1 MFSGSIVAIVTPMT
15 DSGEIDLNA
24 LRDLVDWHI
33 DEGTDGIVV
42 MGTTGESG
50 TVTEEE
56 YISVIETVVSQV
68 AGKIKVIAGSGAMST
83 DKTIELTNKVK
94 QLGVDGALVVTPY
107 YCKPSQKGL
116 YKHFQSVVNN
126 CELPIILYN
135 VPGRTAVDLL
145 PETVAK
151 LADID
156 NIVGIKEATGDV
168 SRVTEL
174 NRLLETPITI
184 LSGDDATAYDFMKL
198 GGHGVISVTANVAPA
213 LVSKMCQLAQAQNW
227 KQAALINDKLTGLN
241 EKLFVEANPIPVKWA
256 LNQMNKMGRGIR
268 LPLTELDKNFHSQV
282 ITALEQA
289 NVELSK
295 NN

>member
-15 DSGEIDLNA
+15 DDGQLDLTA
-24 LRDLVDWHI
+24 LRQLVDWHV
-33 DEGTDGIVV
+33 EQGTSGIVV

-56 YISVIETVVSQV
+56 YFLAIDTVVKHT
-68 AGKIKVIAGSGAMST
+68 AGRIQVIAGSGAMST
-83 DKTIELTNKVK
+83 DKTIALTQKVK
-94 QLGVDGALVVTPY
+94 EKGVDGALVVTPY

-116 YKHFQSVVNN
+116 YEHFKAVAEQ
-126 CELPIILYN
+126 CDLPVILYN

-145 PETVAK
+145 PETVAELAK
-151 LADID
+151 LD
-156 NIVGIKEATGDV
+156 NIVAIKEATGDV

-174 NRLLETPITI
+174 NRLFETPITI

-198 GGHGVISVTANVAPA
+198 GGHGVISVTANVAPG
-213 LVSKMCQLAQAQNW
+213 LVGKMCELASAENW

-241 EKLFVEANPIPVKWA
+241 QRLFLEANPIPVKWA
-256 LNQMNKMGRGIR
+256 LYRMKKIGAGIR
-268 LPLTELDKNFHSQV
+268 LPLTELDERFHPQI

-289 NVELSK
+289 NVELS
-295 NN
+295 

>member
-15 DSGEIDLNA
+15 DDGQLDLSA
-24 LRDLVDWHI
+24 LRQLVDWHV
-33 DEGTDGIVV
+33 EQGTSGIVV

-56 YISVIETVVSQV
+56 YFLAIDTVVKQV
-68 AGKIKVIAGSGAMST
+68 AGRIQVIAGSGAMST
-83 DKTIELTNKVK
+83 HKTIALTQKVK
-94 QLGVDGALVVTPY
+94 EKGVDGALVVTPY

-116 YKHFQSVVNN
+116 YEHFRAVAEQ

-145 PETVAK
+145 PETVAELAK
-151 LADID
+151 LD
-156 NIVGIKEATGDV
+156 NIVAIKEATGDV

-174 NRLLETPITI
+174 NRLFETPITI

-198 GGHGVISVTANVAPA
+198 GGQGVISVTANVAPG
-213 LVSKMCQLAQAQNW
+213 LMGKMCELAGAENW
-227 KQAALINDKLTGLN
+227 KQAALINDKLSGLN
-241 EKLFVEANPIPVKWA
+241 QKLFLEANPIPVKWA
-256 LNQMNKMGRGIR
+256 LYRMKEIGSGIR
-268 LPLTELDKNFHSQV
+268 LPLTELDERFHSQI

-289 NVELSK
+289 NVELL
-295 NN
+295 

>member
-15 DSGEIDLNA
+15 DSGELDFDA
-24 LRDLVDWHI
+24 LRQLVDWHVE
-33 DEGTDGIVV
+33 EGTSGIVV

-56 YISVIETVVSQV
+56 YFKAIDVVVKQA
-68 AGKIKVIAGSGAMST
+68 AGRVEVIAGSGAMST
-83 DKTIELTNKVK
+83 DKTIKLTNQVK

-116 YKHFQSVVNN
+116 YEHFKAVATQ
-126 CELPIILYN
+126 CDLPIILYN

-145 PETVAK
+145 PETAAK
-151 LADID
+151 LAALD

-174 NRLLETPITI
+174 NRLTQTPISI

-198 GGHGVISVTANVAPA
+198 GGHGVISVTANVAPG
-213 LVSKMCQLAQAQNW
+213 LMSKMCQLAHAENW
-227 KQAALINDKLTGLN
+227 KQAALINDKLSSLN

-256 LNQMNKMGRGIR
+256 LYRMKKMGRGIR
-268 LPLTELDKNFHSQV
+268 LPLTELDQSFHSQV
-282 ITALEQA
+282 EKALEQA
-289 NVELSK
+289 NVELS
-295 NN
+295 